1 MNIQPARIA
10 HPPRLVL
17 GTAIAL
23 ASAILGLTACTS
35 SPPPNAPTH
44 RTAVAPLGRPTVFD
58 PLVRDRNRALAV
70 RRQVEREERQRR
82 AQLRADGGD
91 GD

>member
-23 ASAILGLTACTS
+23 ACVVLGLSACTPS
-35 SPPPNAPTH
+35 TPPHAPTH
-44 RTAVAPLGRPTVFD
+44 RTAAAPLGRPTVFD
-58 PLVRDRNRALAV
+58 PLVRDRNRALSV
-70 RRQVEREERQRR
+70 RRQVEREERQRQ